1 MQLGLY
7 QLLYMDGI
15 PDFAAVNETVALAA
29 NRGENALTVTLP
41 DSATELLSGKRCGKR
56 VTVLPDEVKI
66 WRVK

>member
-1 MQLGLY
+1 MRR
-7 QLLYMDGI
+7 
-15 PDFAAVNETVALAA
+15 NEKGHLIVAA
-29 NRGENALTVTLP
+29 NRGETALAVTLP